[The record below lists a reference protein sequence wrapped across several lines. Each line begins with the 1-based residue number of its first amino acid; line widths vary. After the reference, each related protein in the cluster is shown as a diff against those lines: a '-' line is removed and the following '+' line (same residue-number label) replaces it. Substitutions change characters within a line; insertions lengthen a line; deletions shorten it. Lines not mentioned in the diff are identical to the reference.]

1 MKPVWRRLV
10 TLVALLLTFASSAL
24 AHSITFSHVNVRL
37 NGTGT
42 KVTVQLPVAALL
54 HESPSPLPKGTTE
67 VALKETPLRAD
78 VRASLTQLVTARLRL
93 SSGTTVLP
101 VTVTSVEPAGQDVTL
116 TATAPT
122 VTGALNVSANLF
134 PEDTLHKVFV
144 EVYRSDALVGQYAL
158 DTQNAA
164 LTLAAPAQPL
174 GQVVLTFVREGI
186 HHIFIGP
193 DHILFVLA
201 LILLGGRVGTQLKVI
216 TAFTVAHSVTLVLA
230 TLGIV
235 ELPSRLVESV
245 IALSIVVVGL
255 HDFLQLRRGQTTG
268 RDPRAVFAFAFG
280 LVHGFGFASVLSEL
294 SLPRE
299 ALGWSL
305 AAFNVG
311 VEVGQVVIVLLAAP
325 VLLLLRRVAPPRVSQ
340 GVLVA
345 AAGVVVLT
353 GGVWFVQRALGL

>member
-1 MKPVWRRLV
+1 MAV
-10 TLVALLLTFASSAL
+10 LLTFASSAL

-37 NGTGT
+37 DASGT
-42 KVTVQLPVAALL
+42 KVTAQLPVAALL
-54 HESPSPLPKGTTE
+54 HEQPSPLPKGTTE
-67 VALKETPLRAD
+67 ASLSKTPLPAD
-78 VRASLTQLVTARLRL
+78 VRASLTDLLTARLLL
-93 SSGTTVLP
+93 SSGESALP
-101 VTVTSVEPAGQDVTL
+101 LTVTSVQPSGADVTL
-116 TATAPT
+116 TLTAPS
-122 VTGALNVSANLF
+122 VTGALKVDANLF

-144 EVYRSDALVGQYAL
+144 EVYRADALVGQYAL
-158 DTQNAA
+158 DTQNPT
-164 LTLAAPAQPL
+164 LTLAAPAQSL
-174 GQVVLTFVREGI
+174 GQVVVTFIREGV

-235 ELPSRLVESV
+235 ALPSRLVESV

-255 HDFLQLRRGQTTG
+255 HDLVALRRGQVVG